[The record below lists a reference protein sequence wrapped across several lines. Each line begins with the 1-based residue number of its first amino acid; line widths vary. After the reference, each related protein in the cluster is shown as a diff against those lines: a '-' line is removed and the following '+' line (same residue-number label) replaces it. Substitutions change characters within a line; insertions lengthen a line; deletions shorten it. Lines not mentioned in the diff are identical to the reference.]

1 MQVRES
7 IARRPR
13 SRVAYATQIP
23 MRTGD
28 LCQRGKHLCQGDWDI
43 NTALL
48 LAEDA
53 EALASTCH
61 LLGNAKAANRLE
73 DFAECLWGLLDPPRL
88 PDAEALADIQRHLAK
103 LGGADS
109 PAAAGPAHTTED
121 TSLFGYAAAEA
132 NGFPLLVRPPAEY
145 WQRFSTL
152 APPRRSA
159 ADAAAPSPPESLAA
173 AAPPATDL
181 APASSPAPAKATPPP
196 PPPAPSPA
204 PAAAAVAAASPPSTD
219 IVPERA
225 HRRACHMS
233 DGGTMAAEIDLQLR
247 AQGYELDLPD
257 SVDELKDLL
266 SRSTPALV
274 VLDGIYEEAI
284 EEVGALVKAA
294 RARAD
299 QRVLLIALSE
309 HKTDLAARLR
319 AMRAGCDAF
328 IVQPANAD
336 EVLGRLRELS
346 AAENADPFRIMIVED
361 DRSQALFAESILR
374 KNGMQALAVNEA
386 SAVLDKLDEFKPD
399 LILMDLNMP
408 VCDGMELTALIRERE
423 AYLSTPI
430 VFLSGEG
437 DTDKHFEALSA
448 GGDDFL
454 TKPIAPR
461 HLITAVT
468 SRVRRA
474 RMLER
479 KRKPAIRE
487 AAKGVHDSA
496 QLARRLTEMLAM
508 EDAATRDGGLMFIE
522 LVRAG
527 SLRDS
532 IGRSEFR
539 QLMDRLTA
547 LISERIGANDLL
559 ARSGDSSYLLLNPDR
574 SVEALREQAERLRQA
589 VATTPFG
596 TARAPRSLGVVI
608 GICPFAVAAG
618 DAKAMI
624 DAAERAQLEAAAPD
638 GSGVVVVEASVD
650 EGAQGAVVEA
660 IRVAL
665 DKSSFRVVFQPIVS
679 LHGEEEEQFQALLRL
694 PTDGERVYAASELV
708 PAAEGAGLIVE
719 VDRWMLDSCLGTIA
733 AHLRDGRNLRLFV
746 SQSAR
751 SVRDPGLV
759 EWMRA
764 ALESHRVP
772 ASHMS
777 LEMRMLDAAEALP
790 EYAAFA
796 MAMKELGVG
805 LTLSGL
811 EAGAQGTAMLLNLPV
826 DYVKLAPRYTSDA
839 DDKLRSELRELV
851 KLCHDSGRR
860 VIAPRVEEA
869 RVAASLWASGIDLIQ
884 GNFVQQATR
893 ETNYDFQTSSG

>member
-1 MQVRES
+1 
-7 IARRPR
+7 
-13 SRVAYATQIP
+13 
-23 MRTGD
+23 MRIGD

-73 DFAECLWGLLDPPRL
+73 DLAECLWGLLDPPRL
-88 PDAEALADIQRHLAK
+88 ADADALTEIQRHLAR
-103 LGGADS
+103 LGGAAET
-109 PAAAGPAHTTED
+109 PAGASDMQAGEAAR
-121 TSLFGYAAAEA
+121 LFGYAAAEA
-132 NGFPLLVRPPAEY
+132 NGFPLLVRPPADY
-145 WQRFSTL
+145 WQRFSR
-152 APPRRSA
+152 P
-159 ADAAAPSPPESLAA
+159 AAAPKRPSADKAPDDAQAMPAA
-173 AAPPATDL
+173 PLPAARPVPAPAVAPAPAPAIAPPAPI
-181 APASSPAPAKATPPP
+181 AVAGKNVAEATPEN
-196 PPPAPSPA
+196 
-204 PAAAAVAAASPPSTD
+204 T
-219 IVPERA
+219 

-233 DGGTMAAEIDLQLR
+233 DGNAMAAELDLQLR
-247 AQGYELDLPD
+247 AQGYELDSPA
-257 SVDELKDLL
+257 SVEELKELL
-266 SRSTPALV
+266 SRSAPSLL
-274 VLDGIYEEAI
+274 VLDGAFQESI
-284 EEVGALVKAA
+284 EEIGALVKAA

-309 HKTDLAARLR
+309 QKTDLAARLR

-328 IVQPANAD
+328 IVQPANA
-336 EVLGRLRELS
+336 EQILGRLRELN

-374 KNGMQALAVNEA
+374 KNGMQAMAVNEA
-386 SAVLDKLDEFKPD
+386 SAVLDKLDEFRPD

-508 EDAATRDGGLMFIE
+508 EDAATRDGGLMYIE
-522 LVRAG
+522 LVHAG

-532 IGRSEFR
+532 IGRFDFR

-547 LISERIGANDLL
+547 LVGERLGGNDML
-559 ARSGDSSYLLLNPDR
+559 ARCGDSSFLLLNPDR
-574 SVEALREQAERLRQA
+574 SVDVLREQAEQLRQA
-589 VATTPFG
+589 VATTAFG
-596 TARAPRSLGVVI
+596 TPQAPRTLGVVV

-638 GSGVVVVEASVD
+638 GTGVVVVEAGID
-650 EGAQGAVVEA
+650 ESAQSAVVEA

-694 PTDGERVYAASELV
+694 PTVGERVYAASELV
-708 PAAEGAGLIVE
+708 PAAEAAGLIVE
-719 VDRWMLDSCLGTIA
+719 VDRWMLDCCLGTIA
-733 AHLRDGRNLRLFV
+733 THLRDGRNLRLFV

-759 EWMRA
+759 EWMRG

-772 ASHMS
+772 ASHIS
-777 LEMRMLDAAEALP
+777 LEMRMLDAADALP
-790 EYAAFA
+790 EHAAFA
-796 MAMKELGVG
+796 RSMKELGVS

-826 DYVKLAPRYTSDA
+826 DYVKLAPRYTGDA
-839 DDKLRSELRELV
+839 DESLRSELRELV

-884 GNFVQQATR
+884 GNFVQQATL
-893 ETNYDFQTSSG
+893 ETNFDFQTSSG

>member
-88 PDAEALADIQRHLAK
+88 PDADALADIQRHLAK

-109 PAAAGPAHTTED
+109 PAAAGAAHTPED

-132 NGFPLLVRPPAEY
+132 NGFPLLVRPPADY

-152 APPRRSA
+152 TPPRRSA

-173 AAPPATDL
+173 AVPPATDL
-181 APASSPAPAKATPPP
+181 APASSPAPAKATPPR

-204 PAAAAVAAASPPSTD
+204 LAAAPVAATSPPSTD
-219 IVPERA
+219 AVPGSA

-266 SRSTPALV
+266 SRSAPALV

-294 RARAD
+294 RARVD

-309 HKTDLAARLR
+309 QKTDLAARLR

-474 RMLER
+474 RLLER

-547 LISERIGANDLL
+547 LISESIGANDML

-751 SVRDPGLV
+751 SVRDRGLV

-839 DDKLRSELRELV
+839 DENLRSELRELV

>member
-109 PAAAGPAHTTED
+109 PAAAGAAPAAED
-121 TSLFGYAAAEA
+121 ASLFGYAAAEA

-152 APPRRSA
+152 AKPQRSVPDLSA
-159 ADAAAPSPPESLAA
+159 PSAPEIAAAP
-173 AAPPATDL
+173 APPAAGP
-181 APASSPAPAKATPPP
+181 APASSPAPGVATPPP
-196 PPPAPSPA
+196 PPPAP
-204 PAAAAVAAASPPSTD
+204 AVAPLPTAASHPD
-219 IVPERA
+219 ANDAVPGSE

-309 HKTDLAARLR
+309 QKTDLAARLR

-624 DAAERAQLEAAAPD
+624 DAAEHAKLEAAAPD

-679 LHGEEEEQFQALLRL
+679 LQGEEEEQFQALLRL

-796 MAMKELGVG
+796 MVMKELGVG

-839 DDKLRSELRELV
+839 DENLRSELRELV